1 MNKVEYNE
9 RVLGQY
15 PRDARIGE
23 EGWRD
28 PKRATGGEGRGWT
41 ADEREARWRD
51 GKNETEGKI
60 DTGVGNKAR
69 GRTGVPGEG
78 EGTMQRAEEGIRDRL
93 S

>member
-1 MNKVEYNE
+1 MNECSGSIRETHASV
-9 RVLGQY
+9 R
-15 PRDARIGE
+15 RDDETRN
-23 EGWRD
+23 
-28 PKRATGGEGRGWT
+28 ATGGEGRGWT